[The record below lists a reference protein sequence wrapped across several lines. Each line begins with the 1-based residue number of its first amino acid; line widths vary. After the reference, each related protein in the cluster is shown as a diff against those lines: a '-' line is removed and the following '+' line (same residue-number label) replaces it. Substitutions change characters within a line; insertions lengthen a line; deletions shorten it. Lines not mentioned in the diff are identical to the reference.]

1 MTTKTMRTVIV
12 SQGFRGNIV
21 TISGRKYEVE
31 KLTKASQRRLH
42 AVLESVPAANRCVEL
57 ERDFTPT
64 VYLYFYKDVKPT
76 PAERRETQSAFMCSM
91 VASGRGW
98 SDLTPEEVKAA
109 RAMGFYVPTFTP
121 YCASERVTMSWKV
134 L

>member
-21 TISGRKYEVE
+21 TIAGRKYEVE
-31 KLTKASQRRLH
+31 KLTKTSQRRLH

-57 ERDFTPT
+57 ESDFTPT
-64 VYLYFYKDVKPT
+64 VYLYFYKTAKPT
-76 PAERRETQSAFMCSM
+76 LAEQQSAFLCNML
-91 VASGRGW
+91 ASGKGW
-98 SDLTPEEVKAA
+98 SDCTPEEVKAA

-121 YCASERVTMSWKV
+121 YCPTERVTISWKV